1 MVNYFEGH
9 LHDLT
14 TELGPLRKLLN
25 SSQKIGKLVWLPE
38 HQKTF
43 DRVKAMISDIPK
55 LFFVD
60 PTAEVKVYT
69 DASDY
74 GIGGYIC
81 QLIKSTDAQ
90 GNEVTTEQPIVF
102 MSNENRAA
110 LDDSREGVLR
120 NLYDIAQI

>member
-1 MVNYFEGH
+1 MVSYFEGH
-9 LHDLT
+9 LRDLA

-43 DRVKAMISDIPK
+43 DRVKTMISDIAK

-74 GIGGYIC
+74 GIRGYIC
-81 QLIKSTDAQ
+81 QLIKLTDAQ
-90 GNEVTTEQPIVF
+90 GDEIITRFYE
-102 MSNENRAA
+102 
-110 LDDSREGVLR
+110 
-120 NLYDIAQI
+120 

>member
-9 LHDLT
+9 LRDLAT
-14 TELGPLRKLLN
+14 KLDPLRRLLN
-25 SSQKIGKLVWLPE
+25 SSQKIGRLVWEPE

-43 DRVKAMISDIPK
+43 DRIKAMINDIPK

-74 GIGGYIC
+74 GIGG
-81 QLIKSTDAQ
+81 
-90 GNEVTTEQPIVF
+90 
-102 MSNENRAA
+102 
-110 LDDSREGVLR
+110 
-120 NLYDIAQI
+120 